1 MTTPEPVPL
10 RRRVIRLARLLP
22 LIGALLLGLPA
33 LWHGTA
39 GVTTAHVMIYV
50 FSVWAGLIL
59 TAAISAHA
67 LPRRARTPGP
77 DKGA

>member
-1 MTTPEPVPL
+1 MNAPERVPF
-10 RRRVIRLARLLP
+10 RRRMIRLARLLP

-59 TAAISAHA
+59 TAAISARA
-67 LPRRARTPGP
+67 LPRDENSSGQG
-77 DKGA
+77 KGG